1 MMKRI
6 LALGSVI
13 IFLLVFNSAM
23 AAEET
28 VRDVLAKQYNTEK
41 DICVVVKNSI
51 KNGLD
56 TKEVTKAAIL
66 MGHDACL
73 VVRCAIEAD
82 GLLEEIINGALEAGT
97 TKDVC
102 AKCAVIAGADPVD
115 VARIIEAG
123 PAPLAVGLSPI
134 EIGLPG
140 GDTGGGFL
148 SPKGF

>member
-1 MMKRI
+1 MKRI